1 MKQNVYYRAEI
12 DLGFI
17 AYVFEPGQRL
27 LIRMSGNVESR
38 FNVNTNLLCVAYNHY
53 VLSSLTA
60 LIGSG
65 LMRDQ
70 YDYRDSTGQLVIGH
84 GDNSNLTTLYLP
96 RVNLTDIPNNYKPT
110 GASASFSN
118 FVDAVVNMF

>member
-1 MKQNVYYRAEI
+1 MQQKTFYRAEI
-12 DLGFI
+12 DLGFV
-17 AYVFEPGQRL
+17 AYVFEPGRRL
-27 LIRMSGNVESR
+27 LVRMYGSSYPR
-38 FNVNTNLLCVAYNHY
+38 FNVNTNFACVLFNRQS
-53 VLSSLTA
+53 LSSLTA

-65 LMRDQ
+65 LIRDQ

-110 GASASFSN
+110 GASASFGN